1 LLRPLPP
8 LKRLQRRLSPSP
20 SALVAVGIERA
31 TLALALFVTHQ
42 PHRRRVRY
50 VALLLQHTRT
60 TFSKM
65 EYLEIFLSG
74 KDVSQEVSKLQG
86 CFSQSI

>member
-1 LLRPLPP
+1 MTGERGVM
-8 LKRLQRRLSPSP
+8 
-20 SALVAVGIERA
+20 VATGV
-31 TLALALFVTHQ
+31 Q
-42 PHRRRVRY
+42 Y

-65 EYLEIFLSG
+65 EYLEIFLNG